1 MCIILDWTAGPI
13 EAKLSGSI
21 EEIASLAHYAAYQ
34 QHNIT
39 LRISSTKKTIITTT

>member
-34 QHNIT
+34 QHKKNYYHHDMIT
-39 LRISSTKKTIITTT
+39 